1 MVVVHGLW
9 QYHGLATWRELS
21 NTGTPY
27 VVFPHGM
34 LDPWFKRSHPLK
46 HVKKW
51 LYWNWSER
59 KLLRDAAAVLFT
71 TEEERLLART
81 TFWRY
86 RVREQVVGAG
96 IAAPPPDSDGCQR
109 ASFLSRFPHLA
120 GTRNVIFLG
129 RIHPKKGCDLLVQ
142 AFATVAKGDPDLHL
156 VMAGPDSDGWSDELR
171 RLASSLGVAERITWT
186 GMLMDDCKWGAL
198 RNAEVFALPSHQ
210 ENFGIAV
217 AEALA
222 CGVPVLISQRVNIW
236 REVVEDGAGMAE
248 DDTVEGT
255 ATLLRQW
262 CAHDVPARK
271 RMGDAATECFGRRF
285 SIDPTSQR
293 LAELF
298 ETINH
303 RTENAVG
310 VSA

>member
-1 MVVVHGLW
+1 M
-9 QYHGLATWRELS
+9 
-21 NTGTPY
+21 
-27 VVFPHGM
+27 VFPHGM
-34 LDPWFKRSHPLK
+34 LDPWFKRSHPFK
-46 HVKKW
+46 HMKKW
-51 LYWNWSER
+51 LYWNWIER

-71 TEEERLLART
+71 SEEERLLART

-86 RVREQVVGAG
+86 RVREHVVGAG
-96 IAAPPPDSDGCQR
+96 IAAPPPARDGRQR

-142 AFATVAKGDPDLHL
+142 AFAMVAMENPDLHL

-186 GMLMDDCKWGAL
+186 GMLIDDYKWGAL
-198 RNAEVFALPSHQ
+198 RSAEAFVLPSHQ

-236 REVVEDGAGMAE
+236 REVVEDGAGMAGE
-248 DDTVEGT
+248 DTVEGT

-262 CAHDVPARK
+262 CALDEQARK
-271 RMGDAATECFGRRF
+271 IMGDAATECFGQRF
-285 SIDPTSQR
+285 AIDPTAQR
-293 LAELF
+293 LAELL
-298 ETINH
+298 ENINH
-303 RTENAVG
+303 RTEKTFG
-310 VSA
+310 VSV